1 MKPRHMRAILFAAL
15 LLHAAT
21 AWSQDWPQAC
31 YNETS
36 MWVTNACKTYIE
48 EVYLPAQE
56 TVNAAPAPTLGSG
69 LGALLLAGGAVT
81 ALLWRR
87 RRRSTRG

>member
-1 MKPRHMRAILFAAL
+1 MRAIVFAGL
-15 LLHAAT
+15 LLQVT
-21 AWSQDWPQAC
+21 SAWSQDWPQAC

-48 EVYLPAQE
+48 EVYLPTQE
-56 TVNAAPAPTLGSG
+56 TVNAAPAPALGSG
-69 LGALLLAGGAVT
+69 IGALLLAGGVVT

-87 RRRSTRG
+87 RRRSSRG

>member
-1 MKPRHMRAILFAAL
+1 MRTFIFASLF
-15 LLHAAT
+15 LHAIGTSA
-21 AWSQDWPQAC
+21 QDWPQAC

-48 EVYLPAQE
+48 EVYLPTQE
-56 TVNAAPAPTLGSG
+56 TVNAAPAPALGSG

-81 ALLWRR
+81 VLLWRR

>member
-1 MKPRHMRAILFAAL
+1 MKSIVFAGL
-15 LLHAAT
+15 LLHAAI
-21 AWSQDWPQAC
+21 ASGQDWPQAC

-48 EVYLPAQE
+48 QVYLPEQE
-56 TVNAAPAPTLGSG
+56 AINAAPTPVLGSG
-69 LGALLLAGGAVT
+69 IGALVLLGGAVT

-87 RRRSTRG
+87 RHRGPRG

>member
-1 MKPRHMRAILFAAL
+1 MRTFVLIGCL
-15 LLHAAT
+15 LLAT
-21 AWSQDWPQAC
+21 PTSAQDWPQAC

-56 TVNAAPAPTLGSG
+56 SVNAAPAPSFGAG
-69 LGALLLAGGAVT
+69 LPGLLLLVGAAGAV
-81 ALLWRR
+81 LLQRR
-87 RRRSTRG
+87 RRQGRGG